1 MTLIRLYKLSL
12 RLVEIDVIRIR
23 RRTPGNF
30 ALFMVDDARE
40 KKCLENGLKKSN
52 FGLY

>member
-12 RLVEIDVIRIR
+12 KIGVISAR

-30 ALFMVDDARE
+30 ALFMVDDARGE
-40 KKCLENGLKKSN
+40 KCLENGLKKSN